1 MAQRL
6 VPMFAR
12 LTSAAMDA
20 LAHLLGDVRA
30 DGALFG
36 QTIMRPP
43 WSVRFADGAALTVL
57 VPVQGP
63 GWVHPGPARGG
74 APGHPPASTSAT
86 WPSSWA
92 PPRSR
97 SPTRPSCPN
106 GRVTPSTPPG
116 PAAAPTATARS
127 SGPTCAGASAP
138 APPRAGRPRGAD
150 ADGADSDDDG
160 AAVVL
165 TGSYHVTGRVSE
177 RLLGAL
183 PRLVVVHDWGE
194 PCPLMDVTFAEV
206 VRAKPGQQAILDR
219 LLDLLLLTTLREWFD
234 RADAEPPAWYR
245 AMGDPTVGE
254 ALRRLHDAPERPWT
268 VAALADEVG
277 VSRATLARRFADL
290 VGEPPMTYL
299 TSWRLSLA
307 ADLLERTDLSVDAIA
322 RQVGYVSGYS
332 LSVAFKRV
340 LGAPPR
346 RAPPDPP
353 RRLTGLAGVS
363 CYRPA
368 PCRRGGHR
376 RGLLVPERR
385 PATHP
390 RVRAH
395 PADTRLT
402 R

>member
-12 LTSAAMDA
+12 LKLAAMDA

-74 APGHPPASTSAT
+74 APGAPARIDVGDVAIVV
-86 WPSSWA
+86 
-92 PPRSR
+92 
-97 SPTRPSCPN
+97 
-106 GRVTPSTPPG
+106 G
-116 PAAAPTATARS
+116 AAPFTIADSAEAPERPRYAVDAAGAGGCTDGDGTVVRADLRR
-127 SGPTCAGASAP
+127 GVRTCAAPGGAA
-138 APPRAGRPRGAD
+138 
-150 ADGADSDDDG
+150 ADGADSDDDDG

-183 PRLVVVHDWGE
+183 PRLVVVRDWGE

-340 LGAPPR
+340 LGLRPGEHR
-346 RAPPDPP
+346 QTHRA
-353 RRLTGLAGVS
+353 A
-363 CYRPA
+363 
-368 PCRRGGHR
+368 
-376 RGLLVPERR
+376 
-385 PATHP
+385 
-390 RVRAH
+390 
-395 PADTRLT
+395 
-402 R
+402 